1 MTIFQFKQYFVES
14 LQSIYSKEESVTL
27 CNLLLESRLGW
38 DVAEIVLNGKQTL
51 TNQNQVYFEK
61 ALQRL
66 LKNEPIQHLIGYT
79 DFYGLK
85 IKVNPFVLVPRSETE
100 ELVDWILKD
109 VKSTESNKPV
119 RILDIGTGSG
129 CIAISLA
136 KNLSNY
142 KIQAIDISEEAL
154 QIAKENALRHKV
166 NVKFVKAD
174 IFDLKEADEKFDIIV
189 SNPPYVR
196 DLEKTEMHFNVSNY
210 DPEMALFV
218 RDEDPLI
225 FYNAIADY
233 TKKMLSKNGK
243 LYFEINQYLGKEMID
258 LLQKKGFKSIR
269 LKKDL
274 LGNDRMIQC
283 SYVDI

>member
-14 LQSIYSKEESVTL
+14 LQSIYSKEESIIL

-38 DVAEIVLNGKQTL
+38 DVAEIVLKGKETL

-61 ALQRL
+61 ALQRM

-196 DLEKTEMHFNVSNY
+196 DLEKTEMHFNVLNY